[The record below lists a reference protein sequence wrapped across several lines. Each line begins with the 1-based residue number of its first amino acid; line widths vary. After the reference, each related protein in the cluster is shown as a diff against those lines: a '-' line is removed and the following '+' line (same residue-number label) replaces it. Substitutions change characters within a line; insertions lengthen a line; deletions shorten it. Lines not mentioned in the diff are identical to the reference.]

1 MYEESF
7 GTFVLSFYKNA
18 KQAVTVKTI
27 NVQDFYHSLSFLAKV
42 KIYYTLC
49 VLEGDDFF
57 CTFNKVYNVSHPIL
71 STGDSS
77 RRASCQPRRLSQN
90 WFAQFLTTRP
100 AFFWCVRGV
109 PWDGGLF
116 RRRSIFF
123 CNPTNRAAA
132 RLSVALS
139 SMRKWHR
146 HYGELRVETSAS
158 SNFTD
163 WLYPPAAGC
172 RRRVAI
178 RNACRTHFRYYV
190 ENCYENFHSTF
201 CLLL

>member
-1 MYEESF
+1 MNFLCQHKNSSQLSNFVYEESF

-49 VLEGDDFF
+49 VLEGDFL

-77 RRASCQPRRLSQN
+77 RRASCQSRRLSQN
-90 WFAQFLTTRP
+90 WSAQFLTTRP

-123 CNPTNRAAA
+123 ATLLIEP
-132 RLSVALS
+132 
-139 SMRKWHR
+139 
-146 HYGELRVETSAS
+146 
-158 SNFTD
+158 
-163 WLYPPAAGC
+163 
-172 RRRVAI
+172 RRVCPLH
-178 RNACRTHFRYYV
+178 CRQCVNGTGIMA
-190 ENCYENFHSTF
+190 N
-201 CLLL
+201 